1 MQTETH
7 TTHAKPHKPRH
18 LFERF
23 EGMIGMVMV
32 GAIVLLAIGLIFG
45 IVTTGDTTPKW
56 MQ

>member
-1 MQTETH
+1 MQTESH
-7 TTHAKPHKPRH
+7 TTHAKPHKARRP
-18 LFERF
+18 FERF